1 MCGARL
7 LYGHIGFCFRS
18 FAASRFRYLLRWS
31 RSRSVAAHVVAGMVA
46 ARDCASV
53 EPVSHSRNL
62 RARGREPRLA
72 HDDPTCKLMLIRLFQ
87 QTTIGWGLGLK
98 RQVRKVQRIPDAV
111 VRGRSTCGSE
121 AKESLEGGH
130 GLLSAIVPKDELVE
144 VGLELRAA
152 DPVMS
157 ADEPLLEVADGA
169 IGEWHHR
176 WRALAQFG
184 SQRLSARDVLEAEF
198 LQASKAFEA
207 VGMNGRARS
216 NVLRDEAVDRRRP
229 EVRDDCHTGTP
240 RSSSALLNG
249 YHDECRAAPLELAA
263 SSEPGLGT
271 ANPGVVD
278 FYLAVKRLARRIHR
292 RSPQLVKYH
301 PSGFVTLETELV
313 LEKQRRDPSLIGRH
327 QVGRPEPEGQ
337 RGLRIVKDCPRC
349 QRDLVT
355 TGGAMPES
363 SSHKRVPAISR
374 ASGALVALGPAAA
387 SPPRRRAGRTRAPQR
402 RRSRSRRDIAPACA
416 RSRAPRCS

>member
-1 MCGARL
+1 
-7 LYGHIGFCFRS
+7 
-18 FAASRFRYLLRWS
+18 
-31 RSRSVAAHVVAGMVA
+31 
-46 ARDCASV
+46 
-53 EPVSHSRNL
+53 
-62 RARGREPRLA
+62 
-72 HDDPTCKLMLIRLFQ
+72 MLIRLFQ

-121 AKESLEGGH
+121 AKESLEGSH

-169 IGEWHHR
+169 VGEWHHR

-249 YHDECRAAPLELAA
+249 YHDECRAAPPELAA
-263 SSEPGLGT
+263 PSDPGLGT

-292 RSPQLVKYH
+292 RPPQLVKYH
-301 PSGFVTLETELV
+301 PSGFVTLKTKLV
-313 LEKQRRDPSLIGRH
+313 LEKQRRDASLVGRH

-349 QRDLVT
+349 QGHLVT
-355 TGGAMPES
+355 TGGALPAS
-363 SSHKRVPAISR
+363 SSHQRVTAIVR
-374 ASGALVALGPAAA
+374 ASGALVALGPAASGQVLLA
-387 SPPRRRAGRTRAPQR
+387 GLFAGELKLKLAKSPGKGRTRHSPTLL
-402 RRSRSRRDIAPACA
+402 PVVC
-416 RSRAPRCS
+416 